1 MTESIFTKIYSYR
14 ESENKNCKEN
24 FFTEIFAHCLSVDK
38 NLADNFLK
46 ILNIETSGEIEIKT
60 QTIYELG
67 RPDIEINIPSKDI
80 CILIECKIEH
90 FERLNQLEDYSKI
103 LEIKKAKNKHLVYLT
118 KYYDFRESQTKK
130 VNLHLIKWFDI
141 YQIINKDN
149 DSLSIEFKNL
159 IKDENMSETKN
170 FNYAD
175 LTAMKNISGT
185 LRKMDEVLDGL
196 KTYYEEKIGI
206 LSKDSARS
214 TRLTEERYCNWQ
226 VFQISGEYRFD
237 LEFGF
242 NWWFDEIYLSTRVCI
257 HTAEK
262 YKNTAKYNNLF
273 KRSLK
278 EWNVEEIKNFII
290 YENSLPIAQ
299 FIIDEEEQ
307 IPAMVEFLKK
317 NVNKLLTIEKNEPNI
332 FNQ

>member
-1 MTESIFTKIYSYR
+1 MRESVFSKIYSYR
-14 ESENKNCKEN
+14 ERENKNCKEN
-24 FFTEIFAHCLSVDK
+24 FFTEIFAHCLAIDK
-38 NLADNFLK
+38 NLLNNFLK
-46 ILNIETSGEIEIKT
+46 LLNIETISEVQIKT
-60 QTIYELG
+60 QTIYEFG

-90 FERLNQLEDYSKI
+90 FERFNQLQDYSKI
-103 LEIKKAKNKHLVYLT
+103 LELKKTKNKHLVYLT

-130 VNLHLIKWFDI
+130 VNLHLVKWFDI
-141 YQIINKDN
+141 YHMISKEN

-206 LSKDSARS
+206 LSKNSARS
-214 TRLTEERYCNWQ
+214 TRLTEDRYCNWQ
-226 VFQISGEYRFD
+226 VFQNPNDYRFD

-242 NWWFDEIYLSTRVCI
+242 DWSFDEIYVTTKVII
-257 HTAEK
+257 HTADK
-262 YKNTAKYNNLF
+262 FINTAKYSNLF
-273 KRSLK
+273 KRTLK
-278 EWNVEEIKNFII
+278 EWSSAEYANLIV
-290 YENSLPIAQ
+290 YENCSPIAQ

-307 IPAMVEFLKK
+307 IPAMFDFLKR
-317 NVNKLLTIEKNEPNI
+317 NVDKLLTLKKIEPEI
-332 FNQ
+332 FN